1 VRQLEFFRASAA
13 HAEKVE
19 AFNQRLAAAGQTY
32 HRLTVEKPFR
42 TMLHRHDSP
51 VIAERFLCFENDEV
65 RGGIGIKRLMF
76 RVCDSYDEVAVS
88 VYPVSEGIINPAHG
102 FIGLMLQKEMLRRF
116 PLMYSLG
123 APSTTPAKLKQRTG
137 WYSMP
142 VPFHFKVLQARPF
155 LRNIAYLRK
164 KRWLKSAID
173 IIALSGAD
181 SLGLGL
187 FNLFQKARKRHP
199 DTRHLSI
206 ERFDCW
212 GDWADEVWHRAH
224 HKYMLIGDRSKAALQ
239 SLYPDGHENL
249 IKLHISAKDTGRLLG
264 WAVVTVSQLK
274 SHRYF
279 GDMRLGAI
287 VDMLAAP
294 EDAYRVL
301 SGAVAAVQQSG
312 ADLVVSNHSDRRWNE
327 AFERAG
333 MLQWRTN
340 FHLFLSP
347 KLLQR
352 FDPIEEYNDRFYF
365 TRGDG
370 HGPTQFWLVDD

>member
-1 VRQLEFFRASAA
+1 
-13 HAEKVE
+13 
-19 AFNQRLAAAGQTY
+19 
-32 HRLTVEKPFR
+32 
-42 TMLHRHDSP
+42 
-51 VIAERFLCFENDEV
+51 
-65 RGGIGIKRLMF
+65 
-76 RVCDSYDEVAVS
+76 
-88 VYPVSEGIINPAHG
+88 
-102 FIGLMLQKEMLRRF
+102 
-116 PLMYSLG
+116 
-123 APSTTPAKLKQRTG
+123 
-137 WYSMP
+137 
-142 VPFHFKVLQARPF
+142 
-155 LRNIAYLRK
+155 
-164 KRWLKSAID
+164 
-173 IIALSGAD
+173 
-181 SLGLGL
+181 
-187 FNLFQKARKRHP
+187 
-199 DTRHLSI
+199 
-206 ERFDCW
+206 
-212 GDWADEVWHRAH
+212 
-224 HKYMLIGDRSKAALQ
+224 MLIGDRSKAALQ

-249 IKLHISAKDTGRLLG
+249 IKLHISARDTGRLLG
-264 WAVVTVSQLK
+264 WAVITVSQLK

-333 MLQWRTN
+333 MLQWKTN